1 MRQELVSS
9 ANVLWVEGQ
18 IRGGNSDK
26 KDDFRAV
33 KKKQESK
40 ETWRKTNPLV
50 CGGWYGL
57 KT

>member
-1 MRQELVSS
+1 M
-9 ANVLWVEGQ
+9 WVEGQ

-40 ETWRKTNPLV
+40 ETWRKRNPLV
-50 CGGWYGL
+50 YDGWYGL